1 MTLTCQTV
9 NPQRTD
15 PPDDSSFAAPPLA
28 EFSFAHSV
36 EQGWESECEVS
47 DLARI
52 SSTDLEKDAFGQFQQ
67 GSNHLQQGFLELQ
80 DDLNPCASPL
90 GGFDDD
96 ACNFDDSISQG
107 YSASTS
113 GRTDLDL
120 EAGNSVVADISACVD
135 AAFSMLPIIPPKPI
149 WEQGVWADIFGDGKF
164 LNSSWTACALKRPQL
179 YHLQTSK
186 TESEIDLAP
195 KPKARKLLE
204 VTCTHADI
212 VVHKTDQTWQE
223 ERESILQNALKRW
236 LMVCTYFNAKT
247 LIRVHLDCALE
258 EMAKLTV
265 LADVFRGRAPSTL
278 LKRVRAIEKMCQH
291 LGIGAFPP
299 TEAAVYEFFTLER
312 NLGAPPSRLRS
323 YMEALNFCRHI
334 LNMDELANVV
344 NSRRCL
350 GTTSS
355 DVPHIVAQ
363 AEPLKVEE
371 LNLLHKVL
379 QSGEP
384 WDRVFAGAL
393 LFATYSRSRW
403 ADLMHTD
410 KVLVDR
416 DEDGDIAFIEGHTSM
431 HKTMR
436 SSLFRHRFLPLTAP
450 GLGVTHDPWA
460 ELWLDSR
467 KQLGI
472 EMPPTHVV
480 MPAPNS
486 DGAPSARPLTSQ
498 EASQWMRKLISGS
511 KEVNGD
517 RKISIHSCKATCLSY
532 CAKYGM
538 DAIARLQLGYH
549 TGGDSGLKMVH
560 TYSRDALAEPLAKL
574 NRVLTDIRLLRFKP
588 DCTRSGRFNMTAAA
602 SVRSPAGPMSG
613 GDREAELGVV
623 KQAPIVDLVSEKE
636 ESEDTSG
643 PEVSSSSGETS
654 QEEFPEV
661 QKSMR
666 VFLPPSPP
674 PGYVF
679 WQHSK
684 LKTLHLAM
692 PENKRVFMCNRYVG
706 RFHTNANMSIRYDT
720 PVCRMCVSATKDG

>member
-1 MTLTCQTV
+1 MTLTCQTK
-9 NPQRTD
+9 NPQMTD
-15 PPDDSSFAAPPLA
+15 PPGDPSFADPPLS
-28 EFSFAHSV
+28 ELSFAHIV
-36 EQGWESECEVS
+36 EKGWESECEVS
-47 DLARI
+47 DNARV
-52 SSTDLEKDAFGQFQQ
+52 SMTGLEDAAFDQ
-67 GSNHLQQGFLELQ
+67 LQQGCTQLQPGSLELQ
-80 DDLNPCASPL
+80 DDLNSHESL
-90 GGFDDD
+90 FGDLDDD
-96 ACNFDDSISQG
+96 ACNFDDLHSQG

-113 GRTDLDL
+113 GLADVRL
-120 EAGNSVVADISACVD
+120 EAGTGVVADISACVD
-135 AAFSMLPIIPPKPI
+135 AAFSMLPVIPPKPI

-179 YHLQTSK
+179 FNVQTMT
-186 TESEIDLAP
+186 TEATTELPPRA
-195 KPKARKLLE
+195 KARKLGE
-204 VTCTHADI
+204 GSCTHADI

-247 LIRVHLDCALE
+247 MIRVHLDCALE
-258 EMAKLTV
+258 EMAKLTI
-265 LADVFRGRAPSTL
+265 LADVFRGRAPATL
-278 LKRVRAIEKMCQH
+278 LKRVRAVEKMCQH

-312 NLGAPPSRLRS
+312 SLGAPPSRLRS

-334 LNMDELANVV
+334 LNMDELTSVV

-355 DVPHIVAQ
+355 DVPHVAAQ

-371 LNLLHKVL
+371 LKLLHKVL

-410 KVLVDR
+410 KVLIDR
-416 DEDGDIAFIEGHTSM
+416 DEDGDIAFLEGHTST

-450 GLGVTHDPWA
+450 GLGVTHDSWA

-467 KQLGI
+467 KQLG
-472 EMPPTHVV
+472 MALPPTHVV

-486 DGAPSARPLTSQ
+486 EGAPSTRPLTSQ
-498 EASQWMRKLISGS
+498 EASQWLRKLLTGS
-511 KEVNGD
+511 KEVDRD
-517 RKISIHSCKATCLSY
+517 RKVSIHSCKATCLSY

-538 DAIARLQLGYH
+538 DALARLQLGYH
-549 TGGDSGLKMVH
+549 TGGDSGLRMVH

-574 NRVLTDIRLLRFKP
+574 NKVLTDIRLLRFRP
-588 DCTRSGRFNMTAAA
+588 DCTRSGRFNAPAVA
-602 SVRSPAGPMSG
+602 SVQSPAKPMSDC
-613 GDREAELGVV
+613 DREAKLGVV
-623 KQAPIVDLVSEKE
+623 KPASIVDLVSEKE
-636 ESEDTSG
+636 ESKCTSG
-643 PEVSSSSGETS
+643 PEA
-654 QEEFPEV
+654 

-684 LKTLHLAM
+684 LKTLHLAL
-692 PENKRVFMCNRYVG
+692 PEYKKVFMCNRYVG
-706 RFHTNANMSIRYDT
+706 RFHINTNMSIRYDT